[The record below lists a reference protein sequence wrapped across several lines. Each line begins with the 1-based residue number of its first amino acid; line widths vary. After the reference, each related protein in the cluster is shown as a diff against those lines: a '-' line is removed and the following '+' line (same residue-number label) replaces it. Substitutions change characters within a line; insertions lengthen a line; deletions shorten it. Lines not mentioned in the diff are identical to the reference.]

1 MLMHPPQ
8 MEGMQPRLAGA
19 RPARNWSR
27 GGEYS
32 MNSAARP
39 WIGLVFKCAAVLAAI
54 FAFVFFMRMQEE
66 QSVTDRYRKE
76 GTVSRAVVTG
86 METDELIR
94 TGRKGRTR
102 KTDIHVLSMRFNPK
116 STLAFRDY
124 EDGVD
129 VPAAPPP
136 GGAAADWEY
145 EDVIWV
151 TPEIYARTKIGDS
164 FVVVDT
170 PYSGDG
176 PELIEDIRDFDP
188 ASFTAGI
195 AISLVLAAVLAAI
208 GWLGPWKR
216 RG

>member
-1 MLMHPPQ
+1 
-8 MEGMQPRLAGA
+8 
-19 RPARNWSR
+19 
-27 GGEYS
+27 

-39 WIGLVFKCAAVLAAI
+39 WIGVVFKCASAIALI
-54 FAFVFFMRMQEE
+54 FAFIFFMRMQEE
-66 QSVTDRYRKE
+66 QSFTDRYRDK

-94 TGRKGRTR
+94 TGRKGRTT
-102 KTDIHVLSMRFNPK
+102 KTDIQVLSVRFNPK

-124 EDGVD
+124 EDGVE
-129 VPAAPPP
+129 VPTAPPP
-136 GGAAADWEY
+136 SGDAVGDWEY
-145 EDVIWV
+145 ADVIWV
-151 TPEIYARTKIGDS
+151 TKDVYARTKIGDS
-164 FVVVDT
+164 FLVVDT

-188 ASFTAGI
+188 ASFYPGI
-195 AISLVLAAVLAAI
+195 AISLVLGAVLAAI

>member
-1 MLMHPPQ
+1 
-8 MEGMQPRLAGA
+8 
-19 RPARNWSR
+19 
-27 GGEYS
+27 

-39 WIGLVFKCAAVLAAI
+39 WIGLVVKCAAALAAI

-66 QSVTDRYRKE
+66 QSFTDRYREE

-94 TGRKGRTR
+94 TGRRGRTT
-102 KTDIHVLSMRFNPK
+102 KTDIQVLSVRFNPK
-116 STLAFRDY
+116 SALSFRDY
-124 EDGVD
+124 EEGAD

-145 EDVIWV
+145 QDVIWV
-151 TPEIYARTKIGDS
+151 TPEVYARTKIGDG
-164 FVVVDT
+164 FLVVDT
-170 PYSGDG
+170 PFSGDG

-188 ASFTAGI
+188 TSFYPRITI
-195 AISLVLAAVLAAI
+195 ALALAAVLAAI